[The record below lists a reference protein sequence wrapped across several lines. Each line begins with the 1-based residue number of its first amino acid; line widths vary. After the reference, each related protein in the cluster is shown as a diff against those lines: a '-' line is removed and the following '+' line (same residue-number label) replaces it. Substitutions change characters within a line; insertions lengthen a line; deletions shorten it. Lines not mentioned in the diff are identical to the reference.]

1 MDTYRDYDRLRARMV
16 RDQMRD
22 VTDPAVL
29 AAMGRVPRH
38 LFVPPYLE
46 ARAYEDRPL
55 EIGWGQTISQPYIVA
70 YMIQAARLRPGDKV
84 LEVGT
89 GSGYQAAVLAEMGCR
104 VFTVEIIPELFET
117 AARNLERAGY
127 RDRVRM
133 KLGDGRKGWP
143 EEAPFDA
150 ILVAAA
156 PEEVPPALEDQLA
169 PGGRLVVPV
178 GGGPSQVLLLVERED
193 GEFRRTRLLPVRFVP
208 LLGED
213 SSSPPFRS
221 GPLSPSGGSP

>member
-1 MDTYRDYDRLRARMV
+1 MRREPVDFDSLRARMV
-16 RDQMRD
+16 RNQMRD

-29 AAMGRVPRH
+29 DAMARVPRH
-38 LFVPPYLE
+38 LFVPPHLE
-46 ARAYEDRPL
+46 ALAYEDRPL
-55 EIGWGQTISQPYIVA
+55 QIGWGQTISQPYIVA
-70 YMIQAARLRPGDKV
+70 YMVQAARVGPGDKV

-89 GSGYQAAVLAEMGCR
+89 GSGYQAAVLAEMGAR
-104 VFTVEIIPELFET
+104 VFTVEILPELYET

-156 PEEVPPALEDQLA
+156 PEEIPPALPDQLA
-169 PGGRLVVPV
+169 EGGMLVVPV
-178 GGGPSQVLLLVERED
+178 GPQPSQVLLLVEREED
-193 GEFRRTRLLPVRFVP
+193 GFRKTGLIPVRFVP
-208 LLGED
+208 LVRNG
-213 SSSPPFRS
+213 PP
-221 GPLSPSGGSP
+221 SPSGGSP